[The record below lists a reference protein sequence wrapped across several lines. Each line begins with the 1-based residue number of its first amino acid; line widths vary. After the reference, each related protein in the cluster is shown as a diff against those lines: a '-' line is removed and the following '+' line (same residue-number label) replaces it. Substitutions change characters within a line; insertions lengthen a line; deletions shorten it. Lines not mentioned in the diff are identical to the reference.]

1 MEFKK
6 HPSNV
11 EEDSKYKEKQRN
23 EKQREQMVN
32 KK

>member
-6 HPSNV
+6 HSSNA